1 MLWNHTTTGEIMK
14 ISEQFENLSKQ
25 LKYPDP
31 KMPRAVFI
39 ATKEQYRKKRSELNL
54 QFEHAL
60 YKEYGVEN
68 NPKRQKCFELA
79 WEHGHSSGFSEVENY
94 FSEFV
99 ELIK

>member
-1 MLWNHTTTGEIMK
+1 MTH
-14 ISEQFENLSKQ
+14 ISEKFEDLSKQ
-25 LKYPDP
+25 LKYPDS
-31 KMPRAVFI
+31 KMPKVMFI
-39 ATKEQYRKKRSELNL
+39 AAKEQYREKQAELNI

-60 YKEYGVEN
+60 YKEYDVEN